1 MGQKIIST
9 ANATISASM
18 TLAEGAEAIARAI
31 TMAAADAEAL
41 GGEDQLLLSVE
52 VERGDVLEMFGGGSI
67 AHVPVTVT
75 TELT

>member
-1 MGQKIIST
+1 MSQKIT
-9 ANATISASM
+9 TTVNATISAGM
-18 TLAEGAEAIARAI
+18 TLWEGADAIAQAI
-31 TMAAADAEAL
+31 TRAAADAESL
-41 GGEDQLLLSVE
+41 GGEDQRLLSVE